1 MEIGKQPT
9 EQLLDFC
16 FNTINKAL
24 FEMSQNRA
32 ESDRKIL
39 ANILQNDINTKF
51 FRLTKQDVTKAFH
64 LGVREGNQMAINPRT
79 WFEWLNKQKMKSNKL
94 RIYSSQEGERLAI
107 EQKTQEIDRKAV
119 LKEFLELCVIEL
131 YEKHCE
137 GEEFV
142 FQGVTQVY
150 EWLEM
155 SGFISLTDK
164 KKEEMWKEVNLE
176 IRARQRFVHNERKQ
190 FHPVVMCREK
200 AIRMYFGKWKK
211 QGYDLRSEIFKVIEN
226 V

>member
-32 ESDRKIL
+32 EGDRKVL

-51 FRLTKQDVTKAFH
+51 FRLTKEDVTKAFH

-94 RIYSSQEGERLAI
+94 RINSSKEGERLAI
-107 EQKTQEIDRKAV
+107 EQKVQQVNKKEV
-119 LKEFLELCVIEL
+119 LIEFLELCIIKL
-131 YEKHCE
+131 FEKHCK
-137 GEEFV
+137 GEEIV
-142 FQGVTQVY
+142 LQGVTQVY
-150 EWLEM
+150 EWLENNK
-155 SGFISLTDK
+155 FIILNDEQKNKIFKQVVDDVENK
-164 KKEEMWKEVNLE
+164 K
-176 IRARQRFVHNERKQ
+176 RFVHNHGKE
-190 FHPVVMCREK
+190 FHPVLICREK
-200 AIRMYFGKWKK
+200 VIRMYFGKWKNN
-211 QGYDLRSEIFKVIEN
+211 GYDLRSEIYKVIEN

>member
-16 FNTINKAL
+16 FKTINKAL

-32 ESDRKIL
+32 EGDRKVL

-51 FRLTKQDVTKAFH
+51 FRLTKEDVTKAFH

-79 WFEWLNKQKMKSNKL
+79 WFEWLNNQKMKSNKL
-94 RIYSSQEGERLAI
+94 RINSSQEGERLDI
-107 EQKTQEIDRKAV
+107 EQKTQEIDKKEV
-119 LKEFLELCVIEL
+119 LIEFLESCVIEL
-131 YEKHCE
+131 YEKHCQ
-137 GEEFV
+137 GEQIV

-150 EWLEM
+150 EWLEDN
-155 SGFISLTDK
+155 SFITLTHQ
-164 KKEEMWKEVNLE
+164 KKEQLRKEVDIE
-176 IRARQRFVHNERKQ
+176 IINRKKFVHNERKK
-190 FHPVVMCREK
+190 FFPKIICREK
-200 AIRMYFGKWKK
+200 VIRMYFGKWKK